1 MAKFF
6 PNFEKIKNS
15 STPYSE
21 LSVLRALQK
30 SLSDDF
36 YVYHSFSFLEK
47 KDTLKEGEADLIIFH
62 KQRGLLI
69 LEIKGGE
76 ISIENGQW
84 FSSNK
89 YGKHTIKNPFDQARK
104 AKHALLNKIHTKYN
118 FFVEIGYGVC
128 FPNSVLPL
136 NVPLPMDTTRE
147 MILDGEILSQS
158 EKLQNAIQK
167 LLSAWA
173 KSLNN
178 VTADFI
184 QHQILAPTFRL
195 IPNAKLSLMET
206 DEQLLQL
213 TQTQYNLLDFLE
225 AQKQVLIEGS
235 AGTGKTLL
243 LLEKARRLAQDGQQ
257 VLILC
262 FNLKLAEYL
271 QSLVKNQENITIYNF
286 HSLCE
291 KAANLLKQPFKEPEN
306 TEDIQ
311 AFYDETAPEFLMSA
325 IENNVIPLF
334 DALLVDEGQD
344 FNEDWWIPISS
355 LIKQSGWFYIFYD
368 AKQNLFARHNS
379 FPISSAPYFLKE
391 NCRNTTS
398 ISNWLCEINPNAA
411 PPKNGSPIGEA
422 PTFIQWSSYEQQAE
436 LVKACLQKLLADG
449 YKISD
454 IVILTPYKPEKSL
467 LINLKKEKVFSDLEL
482 ESIMKFKGLE
492 APIVLLCDLGLNK
505 FAKRPELLFT
515 GASRARQLLFVFCHE
530 GYLQNI

>member
-6 PNFEKIKNS
+6 PDFQEINNS

-21 LSVLRALQK
+21 ISVLRALKK

-36 YVYHSFSFLEK
+36 YVYHSFSFIEK
-47 KDTLKEGEADLIIFH
+47 KETLKEGEADLVIFH

-69 LEIKGGE
+69 LEIKGGD

-89 YGKHTIKNPFDQARK
+89 QGKYAIKNPFDQARK

-147 MILDGEILSQS
+147 MILDSEILSQPLKC
-158 EKLQNAIQK
+158 EKAIEK

-173 KSLNN
+173 KPLNN

-184 QHQILAPTFRL
+184 QHQVLAPTFRL
-195 IPNAKLSLMET
+195 IPNTKLSLIET

-213 TQTQYNLLDFLE
+213 TQAQYNLLDFLE
-225 AQKQVLIEGS
+225 AQKQVLIDGS

-286 HSLCE
+286 HGLCE
-291 KAANLLKQPFKEPEN
+291 KAANLLNKPFKEPEN
-306 TEDIQ
+306 AEDIQ

-325 IENNVIPLF
+325 IENNVIALF
-334 DALLVDEGQD
+334 DAVLVDEGQD
-344 FNEDWWIPISS
+344 FNEAWWIPISS
-355 LIKQSGWFYIFYD
+355 LVKSKGWFYIFYD
-368 AKQNLFARHNS
+368 AKQNLFARHS
-379 FPISSAPYFLKE
+379 TFPITSAPYFLKE
-391 NCRNTTS
+391 NCRNTTA
-398 ISNWLCEINPNAA
+398 ISDWLCEINPNAA
-411 PPKNGSPIGEA
+411 PSKKGSPIGEK

-436 LVKACLQKLLADG
+436 LVKDCLQKLLANG
-449 YKISD
+449 YKLSD

-515 GASRARQLLFVFCHE
+515 GASRARQLLFVFSHV
-530 GYLQNI
+530 GYPI